1 MPTTNDNSIV
11 TKGVLRYF
19 YGKLDNNVKTLLS
32 LKVDKE
38 DGKGL
43 STNDFTNA
51 YKNKLD
57 GLSNYSLPIATGS
70 KLGGIKAGY
79 ASTGKTYGV
88 QVDADGD
95 AYVNV
100 PWTDTNTTYGVVSDS
115 ANGLAPMLPT
125 ESADKKFLNGQ
136 GQWIVPE
143 TGSDINH
150 DDYVKKSGDTMTG
163 DLNMEA
169 GINFGSQKGMSK
181 DQSNRLIIGDTE
193 HNTLIQSSSKVG
205 VYNGKTGEESIVD
218 TGDIVDNLSSTETK
232 KPLSANQGKV
242 LNDKIINSTNRFG
255 GITQFAYVS
264 KVLQIP
270 SAESV
275 VQAYTLAELKELL
288 QITDDVPNFNNR
300 ITATVINGAKNTNK
314 GNIIACNYEEINQL
328 MTIKTESADV
338 GSMRCN
344 FLIAYSGSIV
354 G

>member
-11 TKGVLRYF
+11 TKGILRYF
-19 YGKLDNNVKTLLS
+19 YGKLHNNVNTLLS

-57 GLSNYSLPIATGS
+57 GLSNHSLPIASGS
-70 KLGGIKAGY
+70 KLGGIKTGY
-79 ASTGKTYGV
+79 TSTGKTYGV

-95 AYVNV
+95 AYVSV
-100 PWTDTNTTYGVVSDS
+100 PWTDTNTTYNVVSKT

-125 ESADKKFLNGQ
+125 ENADKKFLNGQ

-143 TGSDINH
+143 TGSDINP

-193 HNTLIQSSSKVG
+193 HHTIIQSSSKVG
-205 VYNGKTGEESIVD
+205 VYNGKSGEESIVD

-232 KPLSANQGKV
+232 KPLSAAQGKV
-242 LNDKIINSTNRFG
+242 LSDK
-255 GITQFAYVS
+255 
-264 KVLQIP
+264 L
-270 SAESV
+270 
-275 VQAYTLAELKELL
+275 
-288 QITDDVPNFNNR
+288 NNV
-300 ITATVINGAKNTNK
+300 IKLGTVIGIGQARCLYQDGNTLKSTRSFPGESLNK
-314 GNIIACNYEEINQL
+314 TDYLCFLTLQAISGTPYNQTSAISYSFSGQT
-328 MTIKTESADV
+328 MTIEVRGSGFVSGHIVIVNYLLIKV
-338 GSMRCN
+338 GD
-344 FLIAYSGSIV
+344 
-354 G
+354 

>member
-11 TKGVLRYF
+11 TKGILRYF
-19 YGKLDNNVKTLLS
+19 YGKLDNNMKTFLS

-57 GLSNYSLPIATGS
+57 GLSNYSLPIASGS
-70 KLGGIKAGY
+70 KLGGIKTGY

-125 ESADKKFLNGQ
+125 ENADKKFLNGQ

-143 TGSDINH
+143 TGSDINP

-181 DQSNRLIIGDTE
+181 DQGNRLIIGDTE
-193 HNTLIQSSSKVG
+193 HHTLIQSSSKVG
-205 VYNGKTGEESIVD
+205 VYNGKSGVESIVD

-242 LNDKIINSTNRFG
+242 LNDKILKMNKHITSMRYITKVFHLTNSNGFMDLYTK
-255 GITQFAYVS
+255 TQ
-264 KVLQIP
+264 IM
-270 SAESV
+270 
-275 VQAYTLAELKELL
+275 ELL
-288 QITDDVPNFNNR
+288 GLSGSIDNFNQKVTFH
-300 ITATVINGAKNTNK
+300 IINGDWSTQNMYVNGMAYDPAKECMVIHYDN
-314 GNIIACNYEEINQL
+314 GIASGACRL
-328 MTIKTESADV
+328 
-338 GSMRCN
+338 N
-344 FLIAYSGSIV
+344 FLIVYSEEGEIQQ
-354 G
+354 

>member
-11 TKGVLRYF
+11 TKGILRYF
-19 YGKLDNNVKTLLS
+19 YGKLDNNVNTLLS

-57 GLSNYSLPIATGS
+57 GLSNYSLPIASGS
-70 KLGGIKAGY
+70 KLGGIKTGY
-79 ASTGKTYGV
+79 TSTGKTYGV

-95 AYVNV
+95 AYVSV
-100 PWTDTNTTYGVVSDS
+100 PWTDTNTTYGVVSKT
-115 ANGLAPMLPT
+115 ANGLAPMLPNDST
-125 ESADKKFLNGQ
+125 KFLNGQ
-136 GQWIVPE
+136 GKWTVPE
-143 TGSDINH
+143 IGSDINP
-150 DDYVKKSGDTMTG
+150 DEYVKKSGDTMTG

-169 GINFGSQKGMSK
+169 DINFGSQKGMSK
-181 DQSNRLIIGDTE
+181 DPSNRLIIGDTE
-193 HNTLIQSSSKVG
+193 HHLQLRCMSKAS
-205 VYNGKTGEESIVD
+205 VYNGTTGAESIVD
-218 TGDIVDNLSSTETK
+218 TGDIIDNLSSTETK

-242 LNDKIINSTNRFG
+242 LNDKIIGTNERLSNVTKFL
-255 GITQFAYVS
+255 FVS

-270 SAESV
+270 TADAV
-275 VQAYTLAELKELL
+275 VTAFTLDELKELL
-288 QITDDVPNFNNR
+288 GVTDDIDFNNR

-314 GNIIACNYEEINQL
+314 GNIIACNYEEINKL
-328 MTIKTESADV
+328 MIIKTESADI

-344 FLIAYSGSIV
+344 FLIAYSGGIV